1 VPEKITVGDEAI
13 IPLYAGRKISWRVI

>member
-13 IPLYAGRKISWRVI
+13 IPLYAGRKISWRLI